1 MNIFKLIAKDKMAL
15 LGLIMILV
23 SILVAIFAPFVA
35 PNDPL
40 KIDFAN
46 KLSGASE
53 QFPFGCDAM
62 GRCIL
67 SRIIFGART
76 SLSVA
81 AICLALIM
89 SFSVL
94 LGTAT
99 AYFGGIFDT
108 IVMRMVDVLL
118 SVPDI
123 ILTLAIVG
131 ILGPG
136 LINVMIGMVSV
147 RWINYTRIVRGQVLS
162 LKNKNYVLSAR
173 AAGASDSS
181 IMYKHIL
188 PNAISP
194 VIVMAT
200 LDMGNLI
207 ISLAGFSF
215 LGLGA
220 QPPTPEW
227 GMMLNE
233 GRKFLA
239 TNPQQM
245 IYPGLAILVIV
256 VAFNLLGD
264 GLRDALDPKYSKY
277 K

>member
-1 MNIFKLIAKDKMAL
+1 
-15 LGLIMILV
+15 
-23 SILVAIFAPFVA
+23 
-35 PNDPL
+35 
-40 KIDFAN
+40 
-46 KLSGASE
+46 
-53 QFPFGCDAM
+53 
-62 GRCIL
+62 
-67 SRIIFGART
+67 
-76 SLSVA
+76 
-81 AICLALIM
+81 
-89 SFSVL
+89 
-94 LGTAT
+94 
-99 AYFGGIFDT
+99 
-108 IVMRMVDVLL
+108 
-118 SVPDI
+118 
-123 ILTLAIVG
+123 
-131 ILGPG
+131 
-136 LINVMIGMVSV
+136 MIGMVSV